1 MSHNLDLST
10 LLTHLIAGW
19 ESEVVEFKEAGKDYD
34 TDKIGRYF
42 SVLSNEANLH
52 ERDAAWL
59 VFGVQDKTRQI
70 VGSAY
75 RPEAERLQAI
85 KEQIKGDTEPGVTFR
100 QIHEL
105 QHPAGRVI
113 LFEIPPAPRGIPI
126 AWKGH
131 FYARS
136 GESLG
141 SLGYDKQ
148 DAIRNQTLALDWS
161 AQIVPGATLA
171 DLDAEALAAAR
182 QAFISKQANN
192 QRLSAAEI
200 LSWSDQTFLERARLT
215 LRGQLTRATV
225 LLLGKR
231 ESASLLNPHLAEITW
246 RLMGE
251 ERGYQHF
258 GPPFLLN
265 TTEIYRKIR
274 NFPIRLLPNNSLLPI
289 EIPKYEQKLVLE
301 ALHNCIA
308 HQDYSRH
315 ARIIVSEYTD
325 RLTFE
330 NDGAFFEGQ
339 PDDYLSGDKTPQH
352 YRNPFL
358 VQAMS
363 ELNMIDTMG
372 HGIYLLHKRQAARF
386 LPLPDYDLSE
396 PCAVKMT
403 LYGNVVDIAY
413 SRLLME
419 KTDLSLTDI
428 LALDRVQKQLPVA
441 GDMLRRLR
449 KAGLVEGRKPHLHIS
464 AQVAQVTEDQAS
476 YMHMRSQ
483 DDAFYMRLIL
493 DYITKFE
500 KATRK
505 EIDALLRPKLGDIL
519 TEEQKMNKIG
529 NLLTSLRRSKQIKN
543 TGSRKKPEWHL
554 VADAESFAE

>member
-1 MSHNLDLST
+1 MTHNLDLNA
-10 LLTHLIAGW
+10 LLTRLIAGW
-19 ESEVVEFKEAGKDYD
+19 ESEVVEFKEARKDYD

-42 SVLSNEANLH
+42 SALSNEANLQG
-52 ERDAAWL
+52 RDAAWL

-85 KEQIKGDTEPGVTFR
+85 KEQIKNDTEPGVTFR

-141 SLGYDKQ
+141 SLGFEKQ
-148 DAIRNQTLALDWS
+148 DAMRNQTLAMDWS
-161 AQIVPGATLA
+161 AQIVPDATLA

-182 QAFISKQANN
+182 QAFIAKQANN
-192 QRLSAAEI
+192 QRLSATEI
-200 LSWSDQTFLERARLT
+200 LNWSDQTFLERARLT
-215 LRGQLTRATV
+215 LKGQLTRATV

-274 NFPIRLLPNNSLLPI
+274 NFPIRLLPENSLLPI

-308 HQDYSRH
+308 HQDYSRL

-339 PDDYLSGDKTPQH
+339 PDDYLSGDKTPRH

-372 HGIYLLHKRQAARF
+372 NGIYLLHKRQAARF
-386 LPLPDYDLSE
+386 LPMPDYDLSK
-396 PCAVKMT
+396 AQTVKLT

-419 KTDLSLTDI
+419 KTDLTLTDI
-428 LALDRVQKQLPVA
+428 LALDRVQKQLPVPA
-441 GDMLRRLR
+441 DMLRRLR
-449 KAGLVEGRKPHLHIS
+449 KAGLIEGRKPHLHIS
-464 AQVAQVTEDQAS
+464 AQVAQVTEDQAE
-476 YMHMRSQ
+476 YIKTRRQ
-483 DDAFYMRLIL
+483 DDMFYQKLIL
-493 DYITKFE
+493 DYLTQFGQ
-500 KATRK
+500 ATRQ
-505 EIDALLRPKLGDIL
+505 EIDALLLGKLPDAL
-519 TEEQKMNKIG
+519 NARQKSHKIG
-529 NLLTSLRRSKQIKN
+529 NLLSNLRRANKIKN
-543 TGSRKKPEWHL
+543 KGSRTAPEWIL
-554 VADAESFAE
+554 DAE